1 MHTVFPDKI
10 GAFGGQLV
18 TTTAAQTGTWNA
30 IQCIHSVV
38 VFATLT
44 ELGITRV
51 GTLASVSFPANC
63 IIYGAF
69 TNFTLTTGSVRC
81 YNSRNVV
88 ANP

>member
-1 MHTVFPDKI
+1 MHTHDKDKI
-10 GAFGGQLV
+10 GAFGGLLI
-18 TTTAAQTGTWNA
+18 TTTGAVTGTWNV
-30 IQCIHSVV
+30 IQCLHSVV

-44 ELGITRV
+44 ELGFTRT
-51 GTLASVSFPANC
+51 GTIASVSFPAGS

-69 TNFTLTTGSVRC
+69 TNFTLTTGTVRA